1 MKRDIVLLNY
11 YFSRKL
17 PGPDIYIKEMHNMIK
32 LKTLLGEAGKFY
44 KGSPYNDEPFDFR
57 DDNSSSSIKTKP
69 EWDAFVDKYN
79 NMKGFETKTTLNGRT
94 YRAEI
99 KNLKTGLIWFV
110 RNLNNNDWTYL
121 GRKIEN
127 PNYPES
133 LRDVTQ
139 LIANFE
145 EINGI

>member
-1 MKRDIVLLNY
+1 
-11 YFSRKL
+11 
-17 PGPDIYIKEMHNMIK
+17 MIK
-32 LKTLLGEAGKFY
+32 LKTLLGEVGKFY

-57 DDNSSSSIKTKP
+57 DDNSSRSIKTKP
-69 EWDAFVDKYN
+69 EWDTFVDKYN
-79 NMKGFETKTTLNGRT
+79 SMEGFETKTTLDGRT

-110 RNLNNNDWTYL
+110 RNLNNNDWTYI

-145 EINGI
+145 EINKVAS

>member
-1 MKRDIVLLNY
+1 
-11 YFSRKL
+11 
-17 PGPDIYIKEMHNMIK
+17 MIK

-69 EWDAFVDKYN
+69 EWDTFVDKYN
-79 NMKGFETKTTLNGRT
+79 SMEGFETKTTLDGRT

-110 RNLNNNDWTYL
+110 RNLNNNDWTYI

-145 EINGI
+145 EINKVAS